1 MNLTEPADTSPS
13 PRIERSSMQGRFDL
27 IFRVAG
33 AALVVV
39 GIYLVLRPF
48 LSALLVAGVLAI
60 ATWPIYE
67 RLRGRLGGSNAWG
80 AASMLLLMLIT
91 VIVPLAL
98 LAEAAGDNLP
108 TLFSTLKKWQV
119 NDGLTIP
126 PEVRNIPVVGERVFE
141 WLSTLLTDRSQM
153 AAFLQRAVEP
163 AGKLSFAL
171 VRLLGDGLVQLL
183 LVAFIVFFYYRDGD
197 RIAHLTHR
205 ISHRLSGEMS
215 EEVVSIVVG
224 TTRSVFISIVGTAAA
239 QAIAAYIGF
248 LIAGVPGAFLLG
260 VGTFVLS
267 VVPMGP
273 VVLWGGAAVWL
284 YAQGEMGWAI
294 FMLIWGAAVISSI
307 DNFLKP
313 LLIAR
318 GSTLS
323 LALIFLGV
331 LGGVLAF
338 GFIGVI
344 LGPVLLALGIA
355 LGRAW
360 ISTRSVALP
369 EAAAATAT
377 AVVAAAAQTEN
388 EVDTEAGPAEAVRNR
403 PQELRT

>member
-1 MNLTEPADTSPS
+1 MNPAQIPAA
-13 PRIERSSMQGRFDL
+13 PRVERSSMQGRFDL
-27 IFRVAG
+27 IFRIAG

-39 GIYLVLRPF
+39 GIYLVIQPF

-60 ATWPIYE
+60 ATWPAYE
-67 RLRGRLGGSNAWG
+67 RLRSNLRG
-80 AASMLLLMLIT
+80 NSTASASVMLVLILAT
-91 VIVPLAL
+91 TIVPIAL
-98 LAEAAGDNLP
+98 LAEAAADHVP
-108 TLFSTLKKWQV
+108 ALFTALRDWRA
-119 NDGLTIP
+119 DGLRV
-126 PEVRNIPVVGERVFE
+126 PEQVKSIPVVGESIYQ
-141 WLSTLLTDRSQM
+141 WLMTLVADRTQS
-153 AAFLQRAVEP
+153 AALLQRALEP
-163 AGKLSFAL
+163 AGKLSLAF
-171 VRLLGDGLVQLL
+171 VRLLGDGILQML
-183 LVAFIVFFYYRDGD
+183 LVAFIVFFYYRDGE
-197 RIAHLTHR
+197 RIAQLTHR
-205 ISHRLSGEMS
+205 ISRRLSGQMS
-215 EEVVSIVVG
+215 DEVLSIVVG

-248 LIAGVPGAFLLG
+248 LIAGVPGAFLLS

-273 VVLWGGAAVWL
+273 VVLWGGAAIWL
-284 YAQGEMGWAI
+284 YMQGEPGWAI
-294 FMLIWGAAVISSI
+294 FMAIWGAAVISSI

-318 GSTLS
+318 GSSLS

-344 LGPVLLALGIA
+344 LGPVLLALGVS

-360 ISTRSVALP
+360 ISTRNSEVP

-377 AVVAAAAQTEN
+377 AVVAAAVQSEN
-388 EVDTEAGPAEAVRNR
+388 EADTKAVLGRN
-403 PQELRT
+403 

>member
-1 MNLTEPADTSPS
+1 
-13 PRIERSSMQGRFDL
+13 MQGRFDL
-27 IFRVAG
+27 IFRVVG
-33 AALVVV
+33 AAMVVI
-39 GIYLVLRPF
+39 GIYLVVQPF

-60 ATWPIYE
+60 ATWPLYE
-67 RLRGRLGGSNAWG
+67 RIRSRLRGSSTWG
-80 AASMLLLMLIT
+80 ASVMLLLILVM
-91 VIVPLAL
+91 VIVPIGL
-98 LAEAAGDNLP
+98 LAEAA
-108 TLFSTLKKWQV
+108 SEH
-119 NDGLTIP
+119 I
-126 PEVRNIPVVGERVFE
+126 PEVFSALKSWQLDGRIGVPVQVKNIPVIGERAFE
-141 WLSTLLTDRSQM
+141 FLTSLSTDRAQ
-153 AAFLQRAVEP
+153 AAALLQRALEP
-163 AGKLSFAL
+163 AGRLSLAFA
-171 VRLLGDGLVQLL
+171 RLLGDGLLQLL
-183 LVAFIVFFYYRDGD
+183 LVAFIVFFYYRDGE
-197 RIAHLTHR
+197 RIAQLTRR

-215 EEVVSIVVG
+215 DEVLAIVVG

-239 QAIAAYIGF
+239 QALAAYIGF

-273 VVLWGGAAVWL
+273 VILWGGAAVWL
-284 YAQGEMGWAI
+284 YTRDETGWAI
-294 FMLIWGAAVISSI
+294 FMLIWGAAVVSSI

-344 LGPVLLALGIA
+344 LGPVLLAVGLA

-360 ISTRSVALP
+360 IDTRTGAVP
-369 EAAAATAT
+369 EATAAMAT
-377 AVVAAAAQTEN
+377 AVVAATAQSEH
-388 EVDTEAGPAEAVRNR
+388 EADSAS
-403 PQELRT
+403 T

>member
-1 MNLTEPADTSPS
+1 
-13 PRIERSSMQGRFDL
+13 MQGRFDL

-33 AALVVV
+33 AGLVVV

-60 ATWPIYE
+60 ATWPAYE
-67 RLRGRLGGSNAWG
+67 KLRANLRGSSTVS
-80 AASMLLLMLIT
+80 ASVMLLLILVT
-91 VIVPLAL
+91 VIVPIAL
-98 LAEAAGDNLP
+98 LADAAAENLP
-108 TLFSTLKKWQV
+108 AVFSAARNWRADDLRAPELLKS
-119 NDGLTIP
+119 IP
-126 PEVRNIPVVGERVFE
+126 IVGENMFQ
-141 WLSTLLTDRSQM
+141 WLTSLLADRTQSAM
-153 AAFLQRAVEP
+153 LLQRALEP
-163 AGKLSFAL
+163 AGRLSLAF

-183 LVAFIVFFYYRDGD
+183 LVTFIVFFYYRDGE
-197 RIAHLTHR
+197 RIAQLTHR
-205 ISHRLSGEMS
+205 ISRRLSGQMS
-215 EEVVSIVVG
+215 DEVLSIVVG

-239 QAIAAYIGF
+239 QAIVAYIGF
-248 LIAGVPGAFLLG
+248 LIAGVPGAFLLS

-273 VVLWGGAAVWL
+273 VVLWGGAAIWL
-284 YAQGEMGWAI
+284 YMQGEPGWAV
-294 FMLIWGAAVISSI
+294 FMVIWGAAVISSI

-344 LGPVLLALGIA
+344 LGPVLLALGVS

-360 ISTRSVALP
+360 ITTRNSDVP
-369 EAAAATAT
+369 EATAATAT
-377 AVVAAAAQTEN
+377 AVVAAAAQSEN
-388 EVDTEAGPAEAVRNR
+388 EADTHKSGTRR
-403 PQELRT
+403 